1 MQIDLHKF
9 GQLKYFSTTIF
20 VSQFFVF
27 TMITKTRQWRHIY
40 HDIGIPKPKNHDIKI
55 PRPKNHD
62 IEIRGLKHQDI
73 EKWRQISHD
82 IVIPRHF
89 FRGQKATSSRFQNYK
104 TTTLRFQDQKA
115 TTLSSCGILTVMS
128 PDRILAEQ
136 LEYHGIVE
144 HDKSSGTT

>member
-82 IVIPRHF
+82 IVVPRHF
-89 FRGQKATSSRFQNYK
+89 FRGQKATSSRFQN
-104 TTTLRFQDQKA
+104 
-115 TTLSSCGILTVMS
+115 
-128 PDRILAEQ
+128 
-136 LEYHGIVE
+136 
-144 HDKSSGTT
+144 